1 MIQFIFINVFAEQT
15 VINSNQVQDPILLE
29 EDVELPLFD
38 LDAVALATS
47 NFSFENK
54 IGEGGFGPVYKVLLL
69 STILTFY
76 FLYVLIAKCIYVCTC
91 SILYRARS
99 QLDKK

>member
-29 EDVELPLFD
+29 EDVELPSFD
-38 LDAVALATS
+38 LDTIALATS

-54 IGEGGFGPVYKVLLL
+54 IGEGGFGPVYKVLSL
-69 STILTFY
+69 STILTSY
-76 FLYVLIAKCIYVCTC
+76 FLQVLIAN
-91 SILYRARS
+91 
-99 QLDKK
+99 